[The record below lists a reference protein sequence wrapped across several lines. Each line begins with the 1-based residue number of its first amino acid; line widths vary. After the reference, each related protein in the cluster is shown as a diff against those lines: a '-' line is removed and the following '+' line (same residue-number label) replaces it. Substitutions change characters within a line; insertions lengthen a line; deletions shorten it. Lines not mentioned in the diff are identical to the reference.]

1 MLDKIIE
8 QKKMRELIIDI
19 MQAGFDVAMG
29 GDAFA
34 TQKENKE
41 WQKKEYDKVLEQFT
55 KKIETALKETIEATK
70 NEVESEILEIV
81 IKNAG
86 VKIKDMPAFPPAKI
100 KVKDIIGLVIK
111 IGITKVISEMLVEE
125 IEEHH
130 LDDCHSFDLDG
141 KHYECSCGN
150 DVLVKGFNQC
160 CALQREKAKKLC
172 Q

>member
-55 KKIETALKETIEATK
+55 KKIETALKETIEATC
-70 NEVESEILEIV
+70 
-81 IKNAG
+81 NA
-86 VKIKDMPAFPPAKI
+86 
-100 KVKDIIGLVIK
+100 
-111 IGITKVISEMLVEE
+111 MLVEE